1 MGLAGTCILAQDELG
16 IRKHL
21 LIFLTDLIPVV
32 RDNET
37 QYFAIAVNLTTLKNR
52 PGKKSRQDTTT
63 ILKSSDHPFITHD
76 SIIAYEYA
84 RIVSKSEALN
94 MLKSGDKRENISESV
109 LARIIAG
116 LQKSKYTRF
125 EVRDFYIRYCI

>member
-37 QYFAIAVNLTTLKNR
+37 QSFAIAVN
-52 PGKKSRQDTTT
+52 
-63 ILKSSDHPFITHD
+63 
-76 SIIAYEYA
+76 
-84 RIVSKSEALN
+84 
-94 MLKSGDKRENISESV
+94 
-109 LARIIAG
+109 
-116 LQKSKYTRF
+116 
-125 EVRDFYIRYCI
+125 

>member
-1 MGLAGTCILAQDELG
+1 MGIAGQCVFTQDETG

-21 LIFLTDLIPVV
+21 IIFVSDFIPVV
-32 RDNET
+32 RGDKTEH
-37 QYFAIAVNLTTLKNR
+37 FAIAVNLTTLKKR

-63 ILKSSDHPFITHD
+63 ILKSGDHPFITHD

-84 RIVSKSEALN
+84 RIVSKSEVLN
-94 MLKSGDKRENISESV
+94 MLKSGDKQESMSESV
-109 LARIIAG
+109 LARIIEG

-125 EVRDFYIRYCI
+125 EVQDFYNRYCI

>member
-1 MGLAGTCILAQDELG
+1 MGLAGTCILAQDEIG

-21 LIFLTDLIPVV
+21 LIFVTDLVPVV
-32 RDNET
+32 RDNKTE
-37 QYFAIAVNLTTLKNR
+37 YFAIAVNLTTLKNR

-84 RIVSKSEALN
+84 RIVSRSEALN
-94 MLKSGDKRENISESV
+94 MLKSGDKQENMSESV
-109 LARIIAG
+109 LARIVAG
-116 LQKSKYTRF
+116 LQRSKYTRF
-125 EVRDFYIRYCI
+125 EVQDFYTRYCI

>member
-1 MGLAGTCILAQDELG
+1 MGIAGTCVLTQDEIG

-21 LIFLTDLIPVV
+21 VIFVTDLVPVI
-32 RDNET
+32 RSNKTEH
-37 QYFAIAVNLTTLKNR
+37 FAIAVNLTTLKNR

-63 ILKSSDHPFITHD
+63 ILKLGDHSFITRD
-76 SIIAYEYA
+76 SVIAYEYA

-94 MLKSGDKRENISESV
+94 MLKSGDKREDLSDDV
-109 LARIIAG
+109 LARIVAG

-125 EVRDFYIRYCI
+125 EVRDFYNRYCV